1 MITSLVVKNQTNT
14 KKTRVTMLWAQNI
27 DTFLGSV
34 VNTMGRAYA
43 IPKENENLHFD
54 LLYLLHLVKLQ

>member
-14 KKTRVTMLWAQNI
+14 KKRRVTMLWAQNMNTI
-27 DTFLGSV
+27 LGSV

-54 LLYLLHLVKLQ
+54 LF